1 MPDLYNNRKQE
12 GRMMNQ
18 IKIGAF
24 ISERRKAKGWTQSQ
38 LAEKLEITDK
48 AISKWET
55 GRSMPDLSLFMP
67 LCTLLDVT
75 LNELFAGERIAEEKW
90 KERADEVLMDVIT
103 NWLGHDNR
111 EKVHSR
117 ESKESD
123 TTPENVLEV
132 ENVSKL
138 YENVSTGHENVST
151 GHENVSTGHEN
162 VSTGHETENN
172 SVLAVKDVS
181 FQIPHGSFV
190 GIMGASG
197 SGKTTLLN
205 LIATIDKPTNGT
217 IRISGQNI
225 VDIPDEATAE
235 FRRRHLG
242 FIFQEYNL
250 LVTLTIYENIAL
262 ALTIKEF
269 SKESIRPMIQ
279 SLSEKLDISAILDKF
294 PYEVSGGQRQRC
306 ACARAIVVNP
316 DIILADEPTG
326 ALDSHAAKQL
336 LDTLAMLCREYGA
349 TILMVTHDVMAAS
362 YCDRILFMKDG
373 EIKAALNRE
382 QENKQTFFADIL
394 KKIEW
399 MEGES

>member
-1 MPDLYNNRKQE
+1 
-12 GRMMNQ
+12 MMNQ

-138 YENVSTGHENVST
+138 YENVSTGHENVSI
-151 GHENVSTGHEN
+151 GHENVSIGHEN

-181 FQIPHGSFV
+181 FQIPQGSFV

-225 VDIPDEATAE
+225 VDIPDEAAAE

-242 FIFQEYNL
+242 FVFQEYNL
-250 LVTLTIYENIAL
+250 LETLTIYENIAL
-262 ALTIKEF
+262 ALTIKEVP
-269 SKESIRPMIQ
+269 KESIRPTIQ

-326 ALDSHAAKQL
+326 ALDSHAARQL

-399 MEGES
+399 MGGES

>member
-1 MPDLYNNRKQE
+1 
-12 GRMMNQ
+12 MMNQ

-138 YENVSTGHENVST
+138 YENVSTGHENVSI
-151 GHENVSTGHEN
+151 GHENVSIGHEN
-162 VSTGHETENN
+162 VSIGHETENN

-225 VDIPDEATAE
+225 VDIPDEAAAE

-242 FIFQEYNL
+242 FVFQEYNL
-250 LVTLTIYENIAL
+250 LETLTIYENIAL
-262 ALTIKEF
+262 ALTIKEVP
-269 SKESIRPMIQ
+269 KESIRPTIQ

-326 ALDSHAAKQL
+326 ALDSHAARQL
-336 LDTLAMLCREYGA
+336 LDTLVMLCREYGA

>member
-1 MPDLYNNRKQE
+1 
-12 GRMMNQ
+12 MMNQ

-151 GHENVSTGHEN
+151 GHE
-162 VSTGHETENN
+162 TENN

-225 VDIPDEATAE
+225 VDIPDEAAAE

-242 FIFQEYNL
+242 FVFQEYNL
-250 LVTLTIYENIAL
+250 LETLTIYENIAL
-262 ALTIKEF
+262 ALTIKEVP
-269 SKESIRPMIQ
+269 KESIRPTIQ

-326 ALDSHAAKQL
+326 ALDSHAARQL
-336 LDTLAMLCREYGA
+336 LDTLVMLCREYGA

>member
-1 MPDLYNNRKQE
+1 
-12 GRMMNQ
+12 MMNQ

-48 AISKWET
+48 AVSKWET

-138 YENVSTGHENVST
+138 YENVSTGHENVSI
-151 GHENVSTGHEN
+151 GHENVSI
-162 VSTGHETENN
+162 GHETENN

-242 FIFQEYNL
+242 FVFQEYNL
-250 LVTLTIYENIAL
+250 LETLTIYENIAL
-262 ALTIKEF
+262 ALTIKEVP
-269 SKESIRPMIQ
+269 KESIRPTIQ

-326 ALDSHAAKQL
+326 ALDSHAARQL
-336 LDTLAMLCREYGA
+336 LDTLVMLCREYGA

-399 MEGES
+399 MGGES